1 MLASEI
7 LVRRARLTEA
17 GEIAAFVNRARST
30 ERPVTEDEVQ
40 RRFGTVGFLVAERDR
55 QMVGLL
61 GWQVANLVARVTD
74 FLVWPASERLVVGR
88 ALVTAM
94 EEAAREL
101 LCEAAVLFLPRNAP
115 PELLNFWRTFG
126 YELREVAALPRAWRE
141 VAREVRSVDEQVML
155 KQLREEMI
163 QTPV

>member
-1 MLASEI
+1 MPVSEI
-7 LVRRARLTEA
+7 VVRRAHLTESGA
-17 GEIAAFVNRARST
+17 IAAFVNRARPADRPAT
-30 ERPVTEDEVQ
+30 EEEVQ
-40 RRFGTVGFLVAERDR
+40 RRFGTVGFLVAERDGE
-55 QMVGLL
+55 MVGLL
-61 GWQVANLVARVTD
+61 GWQVENLVARVTD

-88 ALVTAM
+88 VLVAAM
-94 EEAAREL
+94 EEAARQL

-115 PELLNFWRTFG
+115 PELLNFWRAFG

-141 VAREVRSVDEQVML
+141 VAREIRSVDEQVML